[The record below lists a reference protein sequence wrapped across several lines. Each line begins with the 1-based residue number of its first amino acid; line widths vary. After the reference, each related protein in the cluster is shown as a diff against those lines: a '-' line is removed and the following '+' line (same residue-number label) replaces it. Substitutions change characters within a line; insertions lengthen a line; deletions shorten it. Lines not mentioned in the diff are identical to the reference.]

1 LILARSIHPT
11 KEKLIATMISLMNE
25 RALSAIQVD
34 DVLRES
40 NISKG
45 SLYHH
50 FENFDDLV
58 EVTLIARF
66 ASGVDLSIELV
77 AAALNGAKSAEE
89 LVENII
95 QVTTVTQGPE
105 RSKFRLERA
114 RVIGLSV
121 NSPKLLSALEQ
132 EQDRLTTAMADLV
145 REAQEKGWVSKA
157 FDAKTISVYL
167 QAYTLGRVVD
177 DVASKENQI
186 DSEDWNSV
194 VVAALKAL
202 LTV

>member
-1 LILARSIHPT
+1 MARSIHPT
-11 KEKLIATMISLMNE
+11 KEKLIATMVALLDDQSL
-25 RALSAIQVD
+25 SSIQVD

-66 ASGVDLSIELV
+66 AAGVDLSIELV
-77 AAALNGAKSAEE
+77 AGAVNGAKSAKE
-89 LVENII
+89 LVEKII
-95 QVTTVTQGPE
+95 EVTTFTQGRE
-105 RSKFRLERA
+105 RAKFRMERA

-121 NSPKLLSALEQ
+121 NSPKLLNALER

-145 REAQEKGWVSKA
+145 REGQEKGWVSKA
-157 FDAKTISVYL
+157 FDAKTIAVYL

-177 DVASKENQI
+177 DVASKDNKI
-186 DSEDWNSV
+186 DPQDWSNV

>member
-11 KEKLIATMISLMNE
+11 KEKLIATMVSLMDD
-25 RALSAIQVD
+25 RALTSIQVD

-66 ASGVDLSIELV
+66 AAGVDLSIELV
-77 AAALNGAKSAEE
+77 AGAVNGAKSAKE
-89 LVENII
+89 LVEKII
-95 QVTTVTQGPE
+95 EVTTFTQGRE
-105 RSKFRLERA
+105 RAKFRMERA

-121 NSPKLLSALEQ
+121 NSPKLLNALER

-145 REAQEKGWVSKA
+145 REGQEKGWVSKT
-157 FDAKTISVYL
+157 FDAKTIAVYL

-177 DVASKENQI
+177 DVASKDNKI
-186 DSEDWNSV
+186 DPQDWSNV

>member
-1 LILARSIHPT
+1 MARSIHPT
-11 KEKLIATMISLMNE
+11 KEKLIATMVSLMDD
-25 RALSAIQVD
+25 RALTSIQVD

-66 ASGVDLSIELV
+66 AAGVDLSIELV
-77 AAALNGAKSAEE
+77 AGAVNGAKSAKE
-89 LVENII
+89 LVEKII
-95 QVTTVTQGPE
+95 EVTTFTQGRE
-105 RSKFRLERA
+105 RAKFRMERA

-121 NSPKLLSALEQ
+121 NSPKLLNALER

-145 REAQEKGWVSKA
+145 REGQEKGWVSKT
-157 FDAKTISVYL
+157 FDAKTIAVYL

-177 DVASKENQI
+177 DVASKDNKI
-186 DSEDWNSV
+186 DPQDWSNV